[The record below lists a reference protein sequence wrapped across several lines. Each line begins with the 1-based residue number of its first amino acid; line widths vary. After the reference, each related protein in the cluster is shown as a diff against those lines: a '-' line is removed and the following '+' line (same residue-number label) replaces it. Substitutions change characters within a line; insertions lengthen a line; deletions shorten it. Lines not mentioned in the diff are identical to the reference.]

1 MPLLD
6 VRDPQTRQLLFRYD
20 PELEIVQIKPKNG
33 NMREIHLPTF
43 RERYDAQRET
53 LVSTPEYQ
61 PLSTD

>member
-6 VRDPQTRQLLFRYD
+6 VRDPQTHQLLFRYD
-20 PELEIVQIKPKNG
+20 PDTEIVQIKPKNG
-33 NMREIHLPTF
+33 SMREIHLPTL
-43 RERYDAQRET
+43 RERYDAQIKT